1 MYSLD
6 VLMKPAD
13 HGYIEC
19 NFCNGLGSLD
29 CVQSKHIICSVC
41 DGSGILKIKSQPV
54 FKKSIDNL
62 SSLSKINNYFKQ
74 KQAT

>member
-6 VLMKPAD
+6 VLMRPAE

-29 CVQSKHIICSVC
+29 MIKLKHIICSVC
-41 DGSGILKIKSQPV
+41 DGSGILKIKSQV
-54 FKKSIDNL
+54 DNKKKRNKLSTIDN
-62 SSLSKINNYFKQ
+62 KKQ
-74 KQAT
+74 LFVI

>member
-29 CVQSKHIICSVC
+29 MIKLSHIICSVC
-41 DGSGILKIKSQPV
+41 DGSGILKIKSKSDNKSKRNKLSIEAN
-54 FKKSIDNL
+54 KKEL
-62 SSLSKINNYFKQ
+62 FVV
-74 KQAT
+74 